1 MSKFKL
7 NRNWNGHFK
16 GDEVVIQD
24 HLDHLMTVYKIG
36 EKVQESA
43 IEIKMEVPAINK
55 AIVPNYKK
63 RGPKSKTK

>member
-16 GDEVVIQD
+16 GEEVVIQD
-24 HLDHLMTVYKIG
+24 HLDHLMSVYKIG
-36 EKVQESA
+36 VKVE
-43 IEIKMEVPAINK
+43 EPVPETKMEVQAENK